1 MSASFATRL
10 MRFALVI
17 FGAAA
22 LTACGVNT
30 VPTKEEAAKASWA
43 DVQNAYQRRA
53 DLIPN
58 LVASVRGAA
67 QSETTILTNVTEARA
82 RATSINV
89 TTNDLS
95 NPAEFKKFQDAQN
108 QLTQALGQLRTVVEN
123 YPTLQSQARFAD
135 LMTALE
141 GSENRINTARDR
153 YNDAVRDYNTAIR
166 TFPAVMAAKIIYGAK
181 PMVPF
186 EASAAAQSAP
196 TVDLNNIG
204 AAPGASAA
212 PAAAPAANDNATP
225 AATSTAAAGR

>member
-1 MSASFATRL
+1 MSVTTSIRVAIV
-10 MRFALVI
+10 AL
-17 FGAAA
+17 AA
-22 LTACGVNT
+22 LALSACGINS
-30 VPTKEEAAKASWA
+30 VPTAEESAKAKWA
-43 DVQNAYQRRA
+43 DVQSAYQRRA

-89 TTNDLS
+89 TTDDLS
-95 NPAEFKKFQDAQN
+95 NPEEFRKFQDAQN

-123 YPTLQSQARFAD
+123 YPTLQSQARFGD

-153 YNDAVRDYNTAIR
+153 YNEAVRAYNTEIR
-166 TFPAVMAAKIIYGAK
+166 TFPSIIGAKIVYGAK

-186 EASAAAQSAP
+186 EATAAAQTAP
-196 TVDLNNIG
+196 SVDLDNIG
-204 AAPGASAA
+204 G
-212 PAAAPAANDNATP
+212 APAANPANDNAP
-225 AATSTAAAGR
+225 AADEPATAAAN